1 MEHIVRKV
9 AQLGKGQSIE
19 VTANALE
26 LYVPAFHH
34 NGVLFTSAD
43 NVLEQIMGSAY
54 EFSYQVNELKRT
66 VTFSR
71 LKEPLTDGRKSYESP
86 DKRNKG

>member
-1 MEHIVRKV
+1 MNSIASKV

-19 VTANALE
+19 VTAAALE
-26 LYVPAFHH
+26 LHYPAFRH

-43 NVLEQIMGSAY
+43 RVLEQIMGSAY
-54 EFSYQVNELKRT
+54 EFSYRVNGPKRT

-71 LKEPLTDGRKSYESP
+71 LEDPLTDGRKSYESP
-86 DKRNKG
+86 DRRK